1 MRIKDKKLVWNIML
15 QDFNSNKIKATNIFP
30 QSFIEEL
37 YKEVAKKKSIKT
49 KQDLVEYVDFWAKH
63 KYLSRAEFEI
73 CIGGLFSKYPEEFEK
88 IDAYFQIKMNLN
100 HIVAYIIDELQI
112 KNLED

>member
-1 MRIKDKKLVWNIML
+1 MRIKNKKLVWNIML
-15 QDFNSNKIKATNIFP
+15 HDFTSNKIKATNIF
-30 QSFIEEL
+30 STNFIENL

-49 KQDLVEYVDFWAKH
+49 KQDLTEYVDSWAKY
-63 KYLSRAEFEI
+63 KYLSRTEFEI
-73 CIGGLFSKYPEEFEK
+73 CVGGLFSKYPEEFEK